1 MMIINFKSRYIKP
14 NEFRYYPHLYN
25 FHFYNNYQCIYTKR
39 LVRYTMGNKEFFLR
53 IAQDKLS
60 YICNTRQ
67 YICIISDKNIFE
79 NKLVF
84 CAELIDNDHIFNI
97 RLVTYIKNK
106 NTDQLI
112 IDLYHTIYNLQEFED
127 INFYGKVITSK
138 QLEIV
143 KNQFFNIIESKK
155 LINAL

>member
-1 MMIINFKSRYIKP
+1 MMIVNFKSRYIKP
-14 NEFRYYPHLYN
+14 NEFRYFPCLYN
-25 FHFYNNYQCIYTKR
+25 FYFYNNYQYIYTKR

-60 YICNTRQ
+60 YTCNTRQ

-84 CAELIDNDHIFNI
+84 CAALINNDQIFNI
-97 RLVTYIKNK
+97 SLAKYIKNK
-106 NTDQLI
+106 TREQLTVT
-112 IDLYHTIYNLQEFED
+112 YHSIYNLQEFED
-127 INFYGKVITSK
+127 INFYGQVITSE
-138 QLEIV
+138 QLEIA
-143 KNQFFNIIESKK
+143 KNQFCNIIESKK